1 MPNRENVANGGG
13 SSCSGGEEAAAAAAA
28 ATVEYICRDFL
39 RNVCKRG
46 KRCRFKHPDSGDVSD
61 PGVQKN
67 EFVFCHDFQNKEC
80 ARLNCRFIHG
90 TKEDEEHYKKTG
102 ELPPRLRHKVAA
114 GLGLSPTDLPNKD
127 EIPICRDFLKGECQ
141 RGDRCKF
148 RHLQREYEYKYEYP
162 CDMRG
167 GLMNMG
173 MSQGGFPASA
183 ARAYEPYGCYD
194 GLSEPD
200 FYSSYCRYGERFD
213 DPVMKRRRMGYD
225 GFYSGSPVE
234 YRLLEEENVM
244 LRRRVED
251 LKKQVSVL
259 AATNEVLLDQNAQF
273 RSQAKVVTLSTLS
286 TTAPTSEQ
294 AVGSVTNYNH
304 GIAQTHTTLSSQAL
318 QPRAVTQQ
326 DLVAS
331 TGAPTAA
338 QTNAAQ
344 QLNPEITPLSAA
356 LAQTIAQGMAPPP
369 VSMAPVAVSVAPV
382 AVSMAQ
388 PLPGITMSHAS
399 TPMVTYPIA
408 SQSMRITAMPH

>member
-1 MPNRENVANGGG
+1 MPNRENGG
-13 SSCSGGEEAAAAAAA
+13 SSGSGSEEAAGV
-28 ATVEYICRDFL
+28 VEHICRDFL

-46 KRCRFKHPDSGDVSD
+46 KRCRFKHPDAVDVSD
-61 PGVQKN
+61 LGVQKN

-80 ARLNCRFIHG
+80 VRLNCRFIHG
-90 TKEDEEHYKKTG
+90 TKDDDEYYKKTG

-114 GLGLSPTDLPNKD
+114 GLGLSPTDLTNKD
-127 EIPICRDFLKGECQ
+127 EVPICRDFLKGDCQ

-148 RHLQREYEYKYEYP
+148 RHLQREYEHQYDYP

-167 GLMNMG
+167 GMMNMG
-173 MSQGGFPASA
+173 VSPGSLSA
-183 ARAYEPYGCYD
+183 PTTRAYEHYDRYD
-194 GLSEPD
+194 GLADTEY
-200 FYSSYCRYGERFD
+200 YSSYYRYGDRLD
-213 DPVMKRRRMGYD
+213 DPVMKRRRIGYD
-225 GFYSGSPVE
+225 GYYSGSPVE

-273 RSQAKVVTLSTLS
+273 RSQAKVVALSTLS
-286 TTAPTSEQ
+286 ATAPTSEQ
-294 AVGSVTNYNH
+294 GVGSVTNYNH

-326 DLVAS
+326 ELVAS
-331 TGAPTAA
+331 TGASASA
-338 QTNAAQ
+338 QSNAPQ

-356 LAQTIAQGMAPPP
+356 LAQTIAQSMAPPP

-388 PLPGITMSHAS
+388 PLPVITMSHAS
-399 TPMVTYPIA
+399 TPMVSYPIV
-408 SQSMRITAMPH
+408 SQSMRITALPH

>member
-1 MPNRENVANGGG
+1 MPNRENYANGA
-13 SSCSGGEEAAAAAAA
+13 SSSSSGGEDASA
-28 ATVEYICRDFL
+28 ATVDFVCRDYL

-46 KRCRFKHPDSGDVSD
+46 KRCRFKHPDSNDVSD
-61 PGVQKN
+61 LGVQKN

-80 ARLNCRFIHG
+80 VRLNCRFIHG

-102 ELPPRLRHKVAA
+102 ELPPRLRQKVAA
-114 GLGLSPTDLPNKD
+114 GLGLSPTDLPNKG
-127 EIPICRDFLKGECQ
+127 EIPICRDFLKGDCQ

-148 RHLQREYEYKYEYP
+148 RHLQREYEYQYEYP
-162 CDMRG
+162 CDMRSG
-167 GLMNMG
+167 VLNTGVTPGSL
-173 MSQGGFPASA
+173 SA
-183 ARAYEPYGCYD
+183 ATTRAYEPYGTYEGVQETD
-194 GLSEPD
+194 
-200 FYSSYCRYGERFD
+200 YYAYYRYGERFD
-213 DPVMKRRRMGYD
+213 DPAMKRRRVGYD
-225 GFYSGSPVE
+225 GYFNASPVE

-286 TTAPTSEQ
+286 TTAPSSEQ
-294 AVGSVTNYNH
+294 SVGTITNYNH

-318 QPRAVTQQ
+318 QPRVVTQQ
-326 DLVAS
+326 ELVAS
-331 TGAPTAA
+331 TGAPSAA
-338 QTNAAQ
+338 QTNAAS

-388 PLPGITMSHAS
+388 PLPGITMSHATS
-399 TPMVTYPIA
+399 PMVTYPIA

>member
-13 SSCSGGEEAAAAAAA
+13 SGSGSEEAAAV
-28 ATVEYICRDFL
+28 VEYVCRDFL

-46 KRCRFKHPDSGDVSD
+46 KRCRFKHPDVGDVSD
-61 PGVQKN
+61 LGVQKN

-80 ARLNCRFIHG
+80 VRLNCRFIHG
-90 TKEDEEHYKKTG
+90 TKDDEEHYKKTG

-127 EIPICRDFLKGECQ
+127 EVPICRDFLKGDCQ

-148 RHLQREYEYKYEYP
+148 RHLQREYEHQYDYP
-162 CDMRG
+162 CEMRG
-167 GLMNMG
+167 GMMSMG
-173 MSQGGFPASA
+173 VSPGSLSA
-183 ARAYEPYGCYD
+183 ATARAYEPYGSYD
-194 GLSEPD
+194 GLPETD
-200 FYSSYCRYGERFD
+200 YYSSSYYRYSDRFD
-213 DPVMKRRRMGYD
+213 DPVMKRRRIGYD
-225 GFYSGSPVE
+225 GYYSVSPVE

-294 AVGSVTNYNH
+294 GVGTVTNYNH
-304 GIAQTHTTLSSQAL
+304 GIAQTHTTLSSQSL
-318 QPRAVTQQ
+318 QSRAVTQQ
-326 DLVAS
+326 ELVAS
-331 TGAPTAA
+331 TGASAAA
-338 QTNAAQ
+338 QSNAPQ
-344 QLNPEITPLSAA
+344 QLNPEIAPLSAA

-388 PLPGITMSHAS
+388 PLPGITMSHAT

-408 SQSMRITAMPH
+408 SQGMRITALPH